1 MRTEHSVKTGV
12 FALLA
17 LTMFLVLAVRLFDLQ
32 VLEGGG
38 YERLSMEN
46 RLRMEMVP
54 SPRGI
59 IFDRNGE
66 PLVKNAPFFSI
77 ALQQEMLGK
86 ADIPAIAE
94 YLSMDSGEIYDRIRN
109 EKNPFSPVKLKEGLS
124 FEEVARA
131 EARLSDYPGLAI
143 HVEQTRHYPYGETGA
158 HLVGYLGRLTPR
170 QLKRA
175 NFKGVPRQAFIGQW
189 GVEKLFDGFLRG
201 KPGSRA
207 IEADALGRRLRLI
220 KEVPPEH
227 GNDLYLSID
236 INLQRAA
243 EEAFGDRVGAL
254 VALRPGTGEVLA
266 LASRPSFDPN
276 LFSRGIHYEHWLLL
290 SQDKRYPLLNRA
302 LQSQYPPGSTFK
314 IITAIAAL
322 EEEAVTPGTRS
333 RCTGRLRKGRWNFG
347 CWKSGG
353 HGALSLYG
361 AIVESCDVYFYRA
374 GEAAGIDNI
383 AKYARRFGF
392 GSASGLGLVREKKGL
407 IPDTEWKQRVK
418 NEPWFPGETYNA
430 AIGQGFVLATPV
442 QLARMTAAVAN
453 GGYLPE
459 LRLTRVEEEPGPPS
473 KIEVGGETL
482 KKIKKAMRVEEEPG
496 PPSKIEVSGETLERI
511 KRAMRGV
518 VADKKGTAHWT
529 AKSGT
534 VEIAGK
540 TGTAQVI
547 SLDKNR
553 RKAKD
558 TPYEFRD
565 HAWFVAFAPVEEPE
579 IAVAVFVEHGGH
591 GSSAAAPIAK
601 KAIETYM
608 ESLKARTLP
617 LEPAE
622 LKPETAVKKPGPV
635 RLKPATTKRKPE
647 PVVKK
652 PEPAEVRPEPVELKP
667 EPVELKPEPV
677 ELKPEPVE
685 LKPEPVE
692 LKPEPVELK
701 LEPVELKPEPAELK
715 PEPVEVKPEPAGPEP
730 EAGEGTLTA
739 PDEDALDED

>member
-1 MRTEHSVKTGV
+1 MRTDYSVKTGV
-12 FALLA
+12 FALCA
-17 LTMFLVLAVRLFDLQ
+17 LLLFLVLAVRLFGLQ

-38 YERLSMEN
+38 YERLSIEN
-46 RLRMEMVP
+46 RLRMEKVP

-59 IFDRNGE
+59 IFDRNGK

-77 ALQQEMLGK
+77 AFQQEMLGK
-86 ADIPAIAE
+86 ADIAAIAE
-94 YLSMDSGEIYDRIRN
+94 YLSMDAGEIYDRIKK
-109 EKNPFSPVKLKEGLS
+109 EKNPFALVKLKDGLTL
-124 FEEVARA
+124 EEVARA
-131 EARLSDYPGLAI
+131 EARLSDHPGLTI

-175 NFKGVPRQAFIGQW
+175 DFKGVPRQAFIGQW
-189 GVEKLFDGFLRG
+189 GMEKLFDGFLRG

-220 KEVPPEH
+220 KEEPPEH
-227 GNDLYLSID
+227 GSDLYLSID

-243 EEAFGDRVGAL
+243 EEAFGGRVGAL
-254 VALRPGTGEVLA
+254 AALKPGTGEVLA
-266 LASRPSFDPN
+266 LVSRPSFDPN
-276 LFSRGIHYEHWLLL
+276 LFSRGIHYEDWLRL
-290 SQDKRYPLLNRA
+290 SEDKRYPLLNRA

-322 EEEAVTPGTRS
+322 EEEAITPRTKS
-333 RCTGRLRKGRWNFG
+333 RCTGRLRKGRWDFG

-353 HGALSLYG
+353 HGTLSLYR

-383 AKYARRFGF
+383 ARYARLFGL
-392 GSASGLGLVREKKGL
+392 GSPSGLGLVREKKGL
-407 IPDTEWKQRVK
+407 IPDTEWKKRVK

-459 LRLTRVEEEPGPPS
+459 LRLKRVEDEQAEPS
-473 KIEVGGETL
+473 T
-482 KKIKKAMRVEEEPG
+482 
-496 PPSKIEVSGETLERI
+496 KIEVSEDTLEKI
-511 KRAMRGV
+511 KKAMRGV

-529 AKSGT
+529 AKSKM
-534 VEIAGK
+534 VDIAGK

-547 SLDKNR
+547 SLKKNR
-553 RKAKD
+553 RKEED

-591 GSSAAAPIAK
+591 GGSAAAPIAK
-601 KAIETYM
+601 KAIEAYM
-608 ESLKARTLP
+608 KSLKAQSLP
-617 LEPAE
+617 PEPAGS
-622 LKPETAVKKPGPV
+622 KPATAVKKPRPV
-635 RLKPATTKRKPE
+635 RLKPVTTKRKPE
-647 PVVKK
+647 PAVRKSTPATLK
-652 PEPAEVRPEPVELKP
+652 PEPAELKPKPVELEPEPLELEPEPTELKPEPVELEPEPTELKP

-685 LKPEPVE
+685 LEPEPAE
-692 LKPEPVELK
+692 LE
-701 LEPVELKPEPAELK
+701 PEPAELK
-715 PEPVEVKPEPAGPEP
+715 PEPAGPGP
-730 EAGEGTLTA
+730 QAGEEILTT
-739 PDEDALDED
+739 PGEEALDED

>member
-38 YERLSMEN
+38 YERLSIEN

-124 FEEVARA
+124 LEEVARA

-143 HVEQTRHYPYGETGA
+143 HVEQTRHYLYGETGA

-220 KEVPPEH
+220 KEAPPEH
-227 GNDLYLSID
+227 GNDLHLSID

-243 EEAFGDRVGAL
+243 EEAFGNRVGAL

-290 SQDKRYPLLNRA
+290 SEDKRYPLLNRA

-322 EEEAVTPGTRS
+322 EEEAVTPRTRS
-333 RCTGRLRKGRWNFG
+333 RCTGRLKKGRWDFG

-392 GSASGLGLVREKKGL
+392 GSASGLSLVREKKGL

-459 LRLTRVEEEPGPPS
+459 LRLTRVEED
-473 KIEVGGETL
+473 
-482 KKIKKAMRVEEEPG
+482 PG
-496 PPSKIEVSGETLERI
+496 PPSKIEVSEETLERI
-511 KRAMRGV
+511 KKAMRGV
-518 VADKKGTAHWT
+518 VADRKGTAHWT
-529 AKSGT
+529 ATSRT
-534 VEIAGK
+534 VDIAGK

-617 LEPAE
+617 LESAE
-622 LKPETAVKKPGPV
+622 LKAEAAVKRPGPV
-635 RLKPATTKRKPE
+635 RLKPVTTKRKPV
-647 PVVKK
+647 PVV
-652 PEPAEVRPEPVELKP
+652 R
-667 EPVELKPEPV
+667 
-677 ELKPEPVE
+677 
-685 LKPEPVE
+685 
-692 LKPEPVELK
+692 
-701 LEPVELKPEPAELK
+701 KPEPAELK
-715 PEPVEVKPEPAGPEP
+715 PEPVELEPEPAELQPEPVELKPEPAGLKPEPVELEPEPAELQPEPAGPEP

-739 PDEDALDED
+739 PDEEAPDED